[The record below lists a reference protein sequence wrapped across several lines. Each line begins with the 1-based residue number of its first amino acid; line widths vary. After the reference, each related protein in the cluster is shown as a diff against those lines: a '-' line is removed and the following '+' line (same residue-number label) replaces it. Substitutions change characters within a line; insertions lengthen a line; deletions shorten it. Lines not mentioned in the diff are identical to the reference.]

1 MTATTATQTWLDQA
15 ACLDADPDLFFPTS
29 HGSGTRTTTP
39 TGPPPAPSAHAAP
52 SSAHASKTP

>member
-29 HGSGTRTTTP
+29 HGSGTKNDHPDWTA
-39 TGPPPAPSAHAAP
+39 PAPSAHAAP